1 MARTNV
7 PCPHEQLIGLLEGM
21 FVGDEVLLDV
31 SFTAARARLADL
43 IRGGLLLSASEDVY
57 GQGITGLGQV
67 GPAGLSRLV
76 QVQTRELG
84 ERDGRAGIAIRW
96 AVTGL
101 GGGLFPVLDADIM
114 LAPAGPRSTLL
125 TLSGAYRPPLGSVG
139 EAPDRAILHRVAA
152 ATIRSFISRL
162 AAGITGHPGPA
173 GTRAADGVPSPLPPA
188 PEMP

>member
-1 MARTNV
+1 
-7 PCPHEQLIGLLEGM
+7 M

-43 IRGGLLLSASEDVY
+43 IRGGLLLTAAEDAY
-57 GQGITGLGQV
+57 GLGITGLVRV

-76 QVQTRELG
+76 QMQIRELA
-84 ERDGRAGIAIRW
+84 ERDGRAGLAIRW
-96 AVTGL
+96 EVTGL

-114 LAPAGPRSTLL
+114 LTPAGPRSTLL
-125 TLSGAYRPPLGSVG
+125 TLAGAYRPPLGSMG
-139 EAPDRAILHRVAA
+139 EALDRAVLHRVAA
-152 ATIRSFISRL
+152 ASIRNFISRV
-162 AAGITGHPGPA
+162 AASINGHPGLA